1 MRTDKR
7 PIFQNISGHP
17 AGIRGVFEERPQKY
31 MMLLSLAQ
39 ELLREESHLSDLQ
52 REIIAAYT
60 SKLNGCEYCCGSH
73 TSFAVSLGADSA
85 DVSVI
90 NGGTVDGH
98 PLTALLSYV
107 KKLTLAPYS
116 ISEDDKQ
123 LVHSSGF
130 SDDELKDA
138 IAVCAAFNL
147 FNRIVEGHGVVPQSS
162 YDEATKM
169 ISEYGYD
176 LRKQLRS

>member
-1 MRTDKR
+1 M
-7 PIFQNISGHP
+7 
-17 AGIRGVFEERPQKY
+17 
-31 MMLLSLAQ
+31 
-39 ELLREESHLSDLQ
+39 
-52 REIIAAYT
+52 
-60 SKLNGCEYCCGSH
+60 
-73 TSFAVSLGADSA
+73 
-85 DVSVI
+85 SVI

-138 IAVCAAFNL
+138 IAVCAAFNV

-169 ISEYGYD
+169 ISQYGYD